1 MTASEGREASA
12 AAEKSRHALA
22 EGFKVRSA
30 LPGDLPAVV
39 ALVRALADYEKL
51 PAPDDDAAARLIK
64 DATSAD
70 PPFHLLVGED
80 PAGVVVAYAAYF
92 TTYSTFLAKRSLYLE
107 DLFVHPDARG
117 RGLGEELLR
126 RMAALAV
133 DRGCARFDWTVLDWN
148 VDAQRFY
155 KRLGAEVMST
165 WWTCRLE
172 GEALATLGAAR
183 GSG

>member
-1 MTASEGREASA
+1 MATSDGRQASA
-12 AAEKSRHALA
+12 PAEKSRNALA

-30 LPGDLPAVV
+30 LPGDLPSVV
-39 ALVRALADYEKL
+39 ALVRALADFEKL
-51 PAPDDDAAARLIK
+51 PAPDDEAAARLIR

-80 PAGVVVAYAAYF
+80 ASGAVVAYAAYF

-117 RGLGEELLR
+117 KGLGEELLR
-126 RMAALAV
+126 RLAV
-133 DRGCARFDWTVLDWN
+133 LAVERGCARFDWCVLDWN

-155 KRLGAEVMST
+155 KRLGADVHSS

-172 GEALATLGAAR
+172 GDALAALGAAR
-183 GSG
+183 

>member
-1 MTASEGREASA
+1 MESSDDQPASA
-12 AAEKSRHALA
+12 SAEKSRQALA
-22 EGFKVRSA
+22 EGFKIRSA
-30 LPGDLPAVV
+30 LPGDLPSVV
-39 ALVRALADYEKL
+39 ALVRALADFEKL
-51 PAPDDDAAARLIK
+51 PAPDDEAAARLIR
-64 DATSAD
+64 DATSAE

-80 PAGVVVAYAAYF
+80 PSGAVVAYAAYF

-126 RMAALAV
+126 RLAALAV
-133 DRGCARFDWTVLDWN
+133 DRGCARFDWCVLDWN

-155 KRLGAEVMST
+155 KRLGAEVLSS

-172 GEALATLGAAR
+172 GDALAALGAAR
-183 GSG
+183 